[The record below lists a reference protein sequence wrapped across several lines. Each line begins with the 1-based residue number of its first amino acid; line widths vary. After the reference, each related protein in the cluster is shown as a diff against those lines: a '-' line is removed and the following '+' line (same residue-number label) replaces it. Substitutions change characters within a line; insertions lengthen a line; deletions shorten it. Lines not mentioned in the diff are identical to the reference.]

1 MKATKAYIA
10 SLGTTGVLLAASVL
24 MLAVV
29 SAVVAFDRWPGAGV
43 ASPIQ
48 TVALNER
55 PATIRVT
62 GHSSA
67 PSATSTVRAATR
79 GAVVA
84 APRATGRAPVV
95 AGKQF
100 SGGRVTSPG
109 GATPAQP
116 ALPAPVQKTLEPVQQ
131 TTDPIF
137 DAVSNPG
144 STAGAVANG
153 TQQVTDALGKA
164 TTKLNPDLGNVVTAT
179 GQAVAQTV
187 RDLPLP
193 QHVLPNH

>member
-10 SLGTTGVLLAASVL
+10 SLGTTGALLAASVL

-43 ASPIQ
+43 ASPVK
-48 TVALNER
+48 TLALNER

-62 GHSSA
+62 GHSLA
-67 PSATSTVRAATR
+67 PSATAPARTVAR
-79 GAVVA
+79 GALT
-84 APRATGRAPVV
+84 APRALAKAPVV
-95 AGKQF
+95 GVRQI
-100 SGGRVTSPG
+100 GGGGVTAP
-109 GATPAQP
+109 ATTPAVP
-116 ALPAPVQKTLEPVQQ
+116 AVPAPVQKTLEPVQQ

-137 DAVSNPG
+137 DSVSNPG
-144 STAGAVANG
+144 STTGAIANG
-153 TQQVTDALGKA
+153 TQQVTDAVGGGTA
-164 TTKLNPDLGNVVTAT
+164 KLSPDLGNTVTAT

-193 QHVLPNH
+193 QHLLPNH